1 MTAPRKGRLL
11 HMVPAKRPLK
21 IAAGLLP
28 ALSLFFSLA
37 ALLPHEASA
46 APFFARQVGRNCSYC
61 HTLVPKLNEKGRTF
75 LANGYRFEAEESW
88 NDVKDMTT
96 IPLSL
101 EVKAAA
107 TLNEAKTSVKE
118 TRSSN
123 LSVEEVEIFG
133 GGVLDSA
140 GAVSAMAVA
149 GFKEAGANLYEAEI
163 SQAFVRFNDI
173 IGPAGAGLLNIK
185 FGQSDIALP
194 FLSQRQSLLGETY
207 LAESGQGLL
216 EKGARLVEFNGHLS
230 FSENNRSV
238 SHRYAIGAANE
249 DVSDDDRLKGLYA
262 SYSAS
267 FDDDLNIGA
276 IYRVGREKTASGDE
290 SYDKWGIAGEYDFGA
305 AVLTAGFFR
314 SIRQDST
321 ASDNHVIEAHYMPL
335 PKLGMAARYDVLR
348 ESGKKLA
355 RLAGLM
361 IRYNVLQNA
370 FAQLEYSALSDGD
383 RLSGTNEEST
393 NISLALAALF

>member
-1 MTAPRKGRLL
+1 
-11 HMVPAKRPLK
+11 MVPAKRPLK
-21 IAAGLLP
+21 TAAWLLP
-28 ALSLFFSLA
+28 ALSLFFFLA
-37 ALLPHEASA
+37 ALPPHEAGA

-75 LANGYRFEAEESW
+75 LVNGYRFEAEESW
-88 NDVKDMTT
+88 KDVKDMTG

-101 EVKAAA
+101 EVEAAA
-107 TLNEAKTSVKE
+107 SLSEAKTSVKE

-140 GAVSAMAVA
+140 GAVSAMAVV
-149 GFKEAGANLYEAEI
+149 GFKEAGAGGANLHEAEV

-173 IGPAGAGLLNIK
+173 MGPAGAGILNIK
-185 FGQSDIALP
+185 FGQSDIGLP
-194 FLSQRQSLLGETY
+194 FLGQRQSLLGQVY
-207 LAESGQGLL
+207 LAESGQRLL
-216 EKGARLVEFNGHLS
+216 EEGARLVEFNGHLS
-230 FSENNRSV
+230 FPEDNGSV
-238 SHRYAIGAANE
+238 SHQYAIGAANE

-262 SYSAS
+262 SYSAA
-267 FDDDLNIGA
+267 FNDELNIGA

-290 SYDKWGIAGEYDFGA
+290 AYDKWGIAGEYDFGA

-314 SIRQDST
+314 SLRQDRT

-348 ESGKKLA
+348 ESGKKRA
-355 RLAGLM
+355 RLSGFM
-361 IRYNVLQNA
+361 IRYNVLHNA

-383 RLSGTNEEST
+383 LLAGTNEESS
-393 NISLALAALF
+393 NISLALCALF